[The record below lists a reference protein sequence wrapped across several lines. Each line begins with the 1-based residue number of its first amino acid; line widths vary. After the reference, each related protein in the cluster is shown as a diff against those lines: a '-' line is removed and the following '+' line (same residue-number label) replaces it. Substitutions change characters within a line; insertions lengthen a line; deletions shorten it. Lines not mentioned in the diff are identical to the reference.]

1 MKPILII
8 VGLFTILTTSSC
20 YKTWECTCK
29 KYKLSF
35 EDEFD
40 PVTGKSKNS
49 TEPVMFE
56 QSITTA
62 SFKKKAKAACQDA
75 ESSGKQKAID
85 IGANPDNVSCKLN

>member
-8 VGLFTILTTSSC
+8 VGLCTILATSSC

-40 PVTGKSKNS
+40 PVTGNVKPN

-62 SFKKKAKAACQDA
+62 SFKKKAKADCQDA
-75 ESSGKQKAID
+75 EQEGKQNATD
-85 IGANPDNVSCKLN
+85 IGANPDNVSCKLK